1 MFRVTAKDP
10 DYYKDQC
17 KKSKTLTEF
26 DSRVRG
32 PIFGYKGSSRLFRNI
47 SCDQFIADIETPLLA
62 LVTKDDTITD
72 YKFVPVD
79 DYKRNPN
86 VLLLIL
92 EQGGHC
98 NLFFES

>member
-1 MFRVTAKDP
+1 M
-10 DYYKDQC
+10 
-17 KKSKTLTEF
+17 TEF

-86 VLLLIL
+86 VLLVIL